1 MENLVLQV
9 IEQREAVAMI
19 QAQVRALIE
28 FYTEEMEAA
37 VFAEAEERA
46 DRSIHQSQTE
56 IDLQELKKRDKVE
69 YRTGVRNL
77 KGRISTPLS
86 VVENADS
93 ADATPNH
100 SKTASPSMPNVADFD
115 SFDNITPSTSN
126 QSTKRRF
133 PSQPLHPENEPP
145 LSGSFTN
152 SIQRVNSGRL
162 DMTPATPQ
170 SKKSQ
175 TRLPPTKSQ
184 SFLWK
189 SEFEFLSKPPTLERA
204 IDIPLPPS
212 VGVSTKVLNEM
223 GSTEYVEKKN
233 ITKGTL
239 KSPTLLKRPATV
251 GGKRVQALNMKKL
264 DVNTPKKLSLADL
277 IQDDAQKGA
286 GQLSNDLSPIA
297 VSPANLV
304 HALGR
309 KLSMNRKGP
318 LVKPKIVMSLL
329 EHHNLKETPVLF
341 ETPDLI
347 VTEAS
352 RRGSE
357 ILEAGHHIGKSRLSQ
372 SVSPD
377 DEEDV
382 LDDSDKGRIEIV
394 SDESQGIQKAF
405 KSIKRK
411 ITQHSGVLSDE
422 TKIKHTFVTRGKTLK
437 DENSAQN
444 RLLDHSESFS
454 QKVLPK
460 SEFAANESDM
470 TVKKSHTIKSKV
482 VMAPAA
488 SFAVL
493 EDYEK
498 GPIQGLETERS
509 LNRFIKRNFSIKS
522 PQAEL
527 HQGLSLNLNGS
538 SSLQR
543 NGTTNLRTHLFRES
557 FSPKTSMPRRPSQ
570 NQESNED
577 REVLSFEII
586 REKEISEKNDS
597 KSTLIESV
605 EKAKSSFQ
613 LSHSLHLY
621 MTGVDPDGAFKNAW
635 IPFISR

>member
-69 YRTGVRNL
+69 FRTGVKNV

-93 ADATPNH
+93 SEFTPDH

-115 SFDNITPSTSN
+115 SSDIIPLSTPN

-133 PSQPLHPENEPP
+133 PSQPLHSENEPP
-145 LSGSFTN
+145 FSGSFTN
-152 SIQRVNSGRL
+152 SIQKVNSGRL
-162 DMTPATPQ
+162 DMTPTTPQ

-175 TRLPPTKSQ
+175 TLPPPTKSQ

-204 IDIPLPPS
+204 IDIPLPSS
-212 VGVSTKVLNEM
+212 VAVSTKVLNEM

-233 ITKGTL
+233 ITKGTP

-251 GGKRVQALNMKKL
+251 SGKRVQALNMKKL
-264 DVNTPKKLSLADL
+264 DAYTPKKSSLADL
-277 IQDDAQKGA
+277 IQDDAQKGD
-286 GQLSNDLSPIA
+286 GQLSNDSSPIA
-297 VSPANLV
+297 VSPAGLV

-318 LVKPKIVMSLL
+318 MVKPKVVMSLL
-329 EHHNLKETPVLF
+329 EHHNLRETPLI

-357 ILEAGHHIGKSRLSQ
+357 ILEAGHHIGKSLLSQ
-372 SVSPD
+372 SISPD
-377 DEEDV
+377 DEDDV
-382 LDDSDKGRIEIV
+382 LDDSDKGRIGDV
-394 SDESQGIQKAF
+394 PDESQGIQKAF

-411 ITQHSGVLSDE
+411 ITLHSGVLSDE
-422 TKIKHTFVTRGKTLK
+422 TKINHTFVTRSKTLK
-437 DENSAQN
+437 DKNSAQK
-444 RLLDHSESFS
+444 RLLGHSESSS

-460 SEFAANESDM
+460 ARDHSEFAANESKV
-470 TVKKSHTIKSKV
+470 TVKKSHTIKGKV
-482 VMAPAA
+482 VMAPSA
-488 SFAVL
+488 SFGVL

-498 GPIQGLETERS
+498 GPIQGSETERS
-509 LNRFIKRNFSIKS
+509 LNRFIKRSFSIKS
-522 PQAEL
+522 PQGKDYSYE
-527 HQGLSLNLNGS
+527 GLEPNCRNSRTS
-538 SSLQR
+538 SGVKSKFKWKLV
-543 NGTTNLRTHLFRES
+543 
-557 FSPKTSMPRRPSQ
+557 TSTKRY
-570 NQESNED
+570 N
-577 REVLSFEII
+577 
-586 REKEISEKNDS
+586 
-597 KSTLIESV
+597 
-605 EKAKSSFQ
+605 
-613 LSHSLHLY
+613 
-621 MTGVDPDGAFKNAW
+621 
-635 IPFISR
+635 